1 LGKIVWLA
9 SYPKSGNTWVRAF
22 LHNYIVN
29 AETPHS
35 INSLVEFSVAESAL
49 AFFGA
54 DAAGLS
60 DEEVQKRRPAVHE
73 QLTRLHPDLVFVK
86 THNANLAMHGVPLC
100 TPAHTAGAVYIVRD
114 PRDVAL
120 SYAAFAGREV
130 DDIIAFM
137 GARGTVSAGDSQQV
151 FELLSSWSE
160 HVLSWVAA
168 PRRLLV
174 RYEDLLAEPERYFA
188 RIIRFLGT
196 GEVDAARL
204 KRAIGF
210 SGFDVLAG
218 QEAAEGYRAAGQGG
232 KFFRTG
238 KAGQWRE
245 RLSPEQIRRIE
256 NVHGEVMRKLG
267 YGPEHSAGS

>member
-1 LGKIVWLA
+1 MGKIVWLA

-29 AETPHS
+29 AERPHS
-35 INSLVEFSVAESAL
+35 INSLVEFSVAEPAA

-54 DAAGLS
+54 DAVGLS
-60 DEEVQKRRPAVHE
+60 DEQVQLRRPAVHE

-130 DDIIAFM
+130 DDIINFM

-160 HVLSWVAA
+160 HVRSWVAA
-168 PRRLLV
+168 PKRLLV

-196 GEVDAARL
+196 GEVDDARL
-204 KRAIGF
+204 ARAIRF
-210 SGFDVLAG
+210 SGFDVLSA
-218 QEAAEGYRAAGQGG
+218 QEAADGYRAAGRTE
-232 KFFRTG
+232 KFFRSG

-245 RLSPEQIRRIE
+245 HLSPEQIKRIE
-256 NVHGEVMRKLG
+256 AAHGEVMRKLG
-267 YGPEHSAGS
+267 YALSA